1 MELWCIVL
9 ICSLA
14 LAALCLL
21 AYLLVLRHS
30 LREAAEELDE
40 KLRTDT
46 NTLISISSGDR
57 AMQSLVTHINRQLQA
72 LRRER
77 LRLQT
82 GNDALTVAVTNV
94 SHDLRT
100 PLTALCGYLD
110 LLEQEPQTEAAARYL
125 AVIRER
131 TDAMRALTE
140 ELFRYSVLT
149 ATADELHTEPVC
161 LNDVLEQ
168 SLAAAYGAL
177 SARGITPSVQLPEE
191 KVIRPL
197 DAAALRRVFDN
208 ILSNAAKY
216 SDGDLAVV
224 LAPDGEVTFSNRA
237 SALSRVE
244 AARLFG
250 RFYTVKSARGS
261 TGLGLSIA
269 KLLTEKLHGTISA
282 DYENE
287 TLRICIAFPTEKQ
300 GGT

>member
-46 NTLISISSGDR
+46 NTLISISTGDR

-77 LRLQT
+77 LRLHS
-82 GNDALTVAVTNV
+82 GNAELTAAVTNI

-125 AVIRER
+125 TVIRER

-168 SLAAAYGAL
+168 SLAGFYGAL

-208 ILSNAAKY
+208 ILSNVAKY

-224 LAPDGEVTFSNRA
+224 LAPDGKVTFSNRA

-244 AARLFG
+244 AARLFD
-250 RFYTVKSARGS
+250 RFYTVDSARGS

-300 GGT
+300 GGI

>member
-72 LRRER
+72 PRRER
-77 LRLQT
+77 LRLHS
-82 GNDALTVAVTNV
+82 GNAELTAAVTNI

-110 LLEQEPQTEAAARYL
+110 LLEQEPQTEAAARHL

-244 AARLFG
+244 AARLFD
-250 RFYTVKSARGS
+250 RFYTVDSARGS

>member
-77 LRLQT
+77 LRLHS
-82 GNDALTVAVTNV
+82 GNAELPAAVTNI

-125 AVIRER
+125 TVIRER
-131 TDAMRALTE
+131 TDAMRALME

-168 SLAAAYGAL
+168 SLAGFYGAL

-216 SDGDLAVV
+216 SDGDLAAV
-224 LAPDGEVTFSNRA
+224 LAPDGKVTFSNRA

-244 AARLFG
+244 AARLFD
-250 RFYTVKSARGS
+250 RFYTVDSARGS

-287 TLRICIAFPTEKQ
+287 TLRICRAFPTEKQ
-300 GGT
+300 GGI

>member
-46 NTLISISSGDR
+46 NTLISISTGDR

-72 LRRER
+72 PRRER
-77 LRLQT
+77 LRLHS
-82 GNDALTVAVTNV
+82 GNAELTAAVTNI

-110 LLEQEPQTEAAARYL
+110 LLEQEPQTEAAARHL

-237 SALSRVE
+237 SALSRME
-244 AARLFG
+244 AARLFD
-250 RFYTVKSARGS
+250 RFYTVDSARGS
-261 TGLGLSIA
+261 TRLGRSIA

-300 GGT
+300 GGI

>member
-77 LRLQT
+77 LRLHS
-82 GNDALTVAVTNV
+82 GNAELTAAVTNV
-94 SHDLRT
+94 SHDLR
-100 PLTALCGYLD
+100 PPRTALCGYLD

-131 TDAMRALTE
+131 TDAMRALME

-168 SLAAAYGAL
+168 SLAGYYGAL

-224 LAPDGEVTFSNRA
+224 LAPDGKVTFSNRA

-244 AARLFG
+244 AARLFD
-250 RFYTVKSARGS
+250 RFYTVDSARGS

>member
-1 MELWCIVL
+1 MELWCLVL

-46 NTLISISSGDR
+46 NTLISISSSDR

-77 LRLQT
+77 LRLHS
-82 GNDALTVAVTNV
+82 GNAELTAAVTNV

-168 SLAAAYGAL
+168 SLAGFYGAL

-216 SDGDLAVV
+216 SDGDLAVA

-244 AARLFG
+244 AARLFD
-250 RFYTVKSARGS
+250 RFYTVDSARGS

-300 GGT
+300 GGI

>member
-1 MELWCIVL
+1 MELWCLVL

-46 NTLISISSGDR
+46 NTLISISSSDR

-77 LRLQT
+77 LRLHS
-82 GNDALTVAVTNV
+82 GNAELTAAVTNV

-168 SLAAAYGAL
+168 SLAGFYGAL

-197 DAAALRRVFDN
+197 DATALRRVFDN

-216 SDGDLAVV
+216 SDGDLAVA

-244 AARLFG
+244 AARLFD
-250 RFYTVKSARGS
+250 RFYTVDSARGS

-300 GGT
+300 GGI

>member
-77 LRLQT
+77 LRLHS
-82 GNDALTVAVTNV
+82 GNAELTAAVTNI

-125 AVIRER
+125 TVIRER
-131 TDAMRALTE
+131 TDAMRALME

-168 SLAAAYGAL
+168 SLAGFYGAL

-216 SDGDLAVV
+216 SDGDLTVT
-224 LAPDGEVTFSNRA
+224 LSPDGSVTFSNHA

-244 AARLFG
+244 AARLFD
-250 RFYTVKSARGS
+250 RFYTVDSARGS

-300 GGT
+300 GGI

>member
-77 LRLQT
+77 LRLHS
-82 GNDALTVAVTNV
+82 GNAELTAAVTNV

-131 TDAMRALTE
+131 TDAMRALME

-168 SLAAAYGAL
+168 SLAGFYGAL

-208 ILSNAAKY
+208 ILSNAAEY

-224 LAPDGEVTFSNRA
+224 LAPDGKVTFSNRA

-244 AARLFG
+244 AARLFD
-250 RFYTVKSARGS
+250 RFYTVDSARGS

-300 GGT
+300 GGI

>member
-46 NTLISISSGDR
+46 NTLISISTGDR

-72 LRRER
+72 PRRER
-77 LRLQT
+77 LRLHS
-82 GNDALTVAVTNV
+82 GNAELTAAVTNI

-168 SLAAAYGAL
+168 SLAGFYGAL

-244 AARLFG
+244 AARLFD
-250 RFYTVKSARGS
+250 RFYTVDSARGS

-300 GGT
+300 GRI

>member
-46 NTLISISSGDR
+46 NTLISISTGDR

-77 LRLQT
+77 LRLHS
-82 GNDALTVAVTNV
+82 GNAELTAAVTNI

-125 AVIRER
+125 TVIRER

-168 SLAAAYGAL
+168 SLAGFYGAL
-177 SARGITPSVQLPEE
+177 SSRGITPSVQLPEE

-208 ILSNAAKY
+208 ILSNVAKY

-224 LAPDGEVTFSNRA
+224 LAPDGKVTFSNRA

-244 AARLFG
+244 AARLFD
-250 RFYTVKSARGS
+250 RFYTVDSARGS

-300 GGT
+300 GGI

>member
-77 LRLQT
+77 LRLHS
-82 GNDALTVAVTNV
+82 GNAELTAAVTNI
-94 SHDLRT
+94 SHELRT

-125 AVIRER
+125 TVIRER
-131 TDAMRALTE
+131 TDAMRALME

-168 SLAAAYGAL
+168 SLAGFYGAL

-216 SDGDLAVV
+216 SDGDLAAV

-244 AARLFG
+244 AARLFD
-250 RFYTVKSARGS
+250 RFYTVDSARGS

-287 TLRICIAFPTEKQ
+287 TLRICRAFPTEKQ
-300 GGT
+300 GGI

>member
-77 LRLQT
+77 LRLHS
-82 GNDALTVAVTNV
+82 GNAELTAAVTNV

-125 AVIRER
+125 TVIRER

-168 SLAAAYGAL
+168 SLAGFYGAL

-224 LAPDGEVTFSNRA
+224 LAPDGKVTFSNRA

-244 AARLFG
+244 AARLFD
-250 RFYTVKSARGS
+250 RFYTVDSARGS

>member
-14 LAALCLL
+14 PAALCLL

-77 LRLQT
+77 LRLHS
-82 GNDALTVAVTNV
+82 GNAELTAAVTNI

-168 SLAAAYGAL
+168 SLAGFYGAL

-208 ILSNAAKY
+208 ILSNAAEY

-224 LAPDGEVTFSNRA
+224 LAPDGKVTFSNRA

-244 AARLFG
+244 AARLFD
-250 RFYTVKSARGS
+250 RFYTVDSARGS

-300 GGT
+300 GGI

>member
-46 NTLISISSGDR
+46 NTLISISTGDR

-77 LRLQT
+77 LRLHS
-82 GNDALTVAVTNV
+82 GNAELTAAVTNI

-110 LLEQEPQTEAAARYL
+110 LLEQEPQTEAAARHL

-168 SLAAAYGAL
+168 SLAGFYGAL

-244 AARLFG
+244 AARLFD
-250 RFYTVKSARGS
+250 RFYTVDSARGS

-300 GGT
+300 GGI

>member
-57 AMQSLVTHINRQLQA
+57 AVRALAARLNRQLRA

-77 LRLQT
+77 LKLQT
-82 GNDALTVAVTNV
+82 GNAELTAAVTNV

-168 SLAAAYGAL
+168 SLAGFYGAL

-224 LAPDGEVTFSNRA
+224 LAPDGKVTFSNRA

-244 AARLFG
+244 AARLFD
-250 RFYTVKSARGS
+250 RFYTVDSARGS

-300 GGT
+300 GGI

>member
-57 AMQSLVTHINRQLQA
+57 AVQSLVTHINRQLQA

-77 LRLQT
+77 LRLHS
-82 GNDALTVAVTNV
+82 GNAELTDAVTNI

-168 SLAAAYGAL
+168 SLAGFYGAL

-224 LAPDGEVTFSNRA
+224 LAPDGKVTFSNRA

-244 AARLFG
+244 AARLFD
-250 RFYTVKSARGS
+250 RFYTVDSARGS

-287 TLRICIAFPTEKQ
+287 TLRICRAFPTEKQ
-300 GGT
+300 GGI

>member
-46 NTLISISSGDR
+46 NTLISISSGDQ
-57 AMQSLVTHINRQLQA
+57 AMQSLVTHINWQLQA

-77 LRLQT
+77 LRLHS
-82 GNDALTVAVTNV
+82 GNAELTAAVTNV

-140 ELFRYSVLT
+140 ELFRYTVLT

-168 SLAAAYGAL
+168 SLAGFYGAL

-216 SDGDLAVV
+216 SDGDLTVT
-224 LAPDGEVTFSNRA
+224 LSPDGSVTFSNHA

-244 AARLFG
+244 AARLFD
-250 RFYTVKSARGS
+250 RFYTVDSARGS

>member
-77 LRLQT
+77 LRLHS
-82 GNDALTVAVTNV
+82 GNAELTAVVTNV

-125 AVIRER
+125 TVIRER

-168 SLAAAYGAL
+168 SLAGFYGAL

-216 SDGDLAVV
+216 SDGDLTVT
-224 LAPDGEVTFSNRA
+224 LSPDGKVTFSNRA

-244 AARLFG
+244 AARLFD
-250 RFYTVKSARGS
+250 RFYTVDSARGS

-300 GGT
+300 GGI

>member
-77 LRLQT
+77 LRLHS
-82 GNDALTVAVTNV
+82 GNAELTAAVTNI

-100 PLTALCGYLD
+100 PLTAICGYLD

-125 AVIRER
+125 TVIRER

-168 SLAAAYGAL
+168 SLAGFYGAL

-224 LAPDGEVTFSNRA
+224 LAPDGKVTFSNRA

-244 AARLFG
+244 AARLFD
-250 RFYTVKSARGS
+250 RFYTVDSARGS

-282 DYENE
+282 NYENE

-300 GGT
+300 GGI

>member
-77 LRLQT
+77 LRLHS
-82 GNDALTVAVTNV
+82 GNAELTAAVTNI

-125 AVIRER
+125 TVIRER
-131 TDAMRALTE
+131 TDAMRALME

-168 SLAAAYGAL
+168 SLAGFYGAL

-191 KVIRPL
+191 KVLRPL

-216 SDGDLAVV
+216 SDGDLAAV
-224 LAPDGEVTFSNRA
+224 LAPDGKVTFSNRA

-244 AARLFG
+244 AARLFD
-250 RFYTVKSARGS
+250 RFYTVDSARGS

-287 TLRICIAFPTEKQ
+287 TLRICRAFPTEKQ
-300 GGT
+300 GGI

>member
-77 LRLQT
+77 LRLHS
-82 GNDALTVAVTNV
+82 GNAELTAAVTNI

-168 SLAAAYGAL
+168 SLAGFYGAL

-216 SDGDLAVV
+216 SDGDLTVT
-224 LAPDGEVTFSNRA
+224 LSPDGKVTFSNRA

-244 AARLFG
+244 AARLFD
-250 RFYTVKSARGS
+250 RFYTVDSARGS

-300 GGT
+300 GGI

>member
-57 AMQSLVTHINRQLQA
+57 AMQSLVTHINWQLQA

-77 LRLQT
+77 LRLHS
-82 GNDALTVAVTNV
+82 GNAELTAAVTNI

-244 AARLFG
+244 AARLFD
-250 RFYTVKSARGS
+250 RFYTVDSARGS

-300 GGT
+300 GGI

>member
-46 NTLISISSGDR
+46 NTLISISTGDR

-72 LRRER
+72 PRRER
-77 LRLQT
+77 LRLHS
-82 GNDALTVAVTNV
+82 GNAELTAAVTNI

-110 LLEQEPQTEAAARYL
+110 LLEQEPQTEAAARHL

-168 SLAAAYGAL
+168 SLAGFYGAL

-244 AARLFG
+244 AARLFD
-250 RFYTVKSARGS
+250 RFYTVDSARGS

>member
-72 LRRER
+72 RRRER
-77 LRLQT
+77 LRLHS
-82 GNDALTVAVTNV
+82 GNAELTAAVTNI

-125 AVIRER
+125 TVIRER
-131 TDAMRALTE
+131 TDAMRALME

-168 SLAAAYGAL
+168 SLAGFYGAL

-216 SDGDLAVV
+216 SDGDLAAV
-224 LAPDGEVTFSNRA
+224 LAPDGKVTFSNRA

-244 AARLFG
+244 AARLFD
-250 RFYTVKSARGS
+250 RFYTVDSARGS

-287 TLRICIAFPTEKQ
+287 TLRICRAFPTEKQ
-300 GGT
+300 GGI

>member
-14 LAALCLL
+14 PAALCLL

-100 PLTALCGYLD
+100 PLTAICGYLD

-168 SLAAAYGAL
+168 SLAGFYGTL
-177 SARGITPSVQLPEE
+177 SARGITPSVHLPEE

-197 DAAALRRVFDN
+197 DATALRRVFDN
-208 ILSNAAKY
+208 ILSNAAEY

-224 LAPDGEVTFSNRA
+224 LAPDGKVTFSNRA

-244 AARLFG
+244 AARLFD
-250 RFYTVKSARGS
+250 RFYTVDSARGS

-269 KLLTEKLHGTISA
+269 KLLTEKLYGTISA

-300 GGT
+300 GGI

>member
-72 LRRER
+72 LHRER
-77 LRLQT
+77 LRLHS
-82 GNDALTVAVTNV
+82 GNAELTAAVTNI

-125 AVIRER
+125 AVLRER

-177 SARGITPSVQLPEE
+177 SARGITPSVRMPEE
-191 KVIRPL
+191 KLVRTL

-216 SDGDLAVV
+216 SDGDLTVT
-224 LAPDGEVTFSNRA
+224 LSPDGKVTFSNRA

-244 AARLFG
+244 AARLFD
-250 RFYTVKSARGS
+250 RFYTVDSARGS

>member
-40 KLRTDT
+40 KLRTNT

-77 LRLQT
+77 LRLHS
-82 GNDALTVAVTNV
+82 GNAELTAAVTNI

-125 AVIRER
+125 TVIRER
-131 TDAMRALTE
+131 TDAMRALME

-168 SLAAAYGAL
+168 SLAGFYGAL

-224 LAPDGEVTFSNRA
+224 LAPDGKVTFSNRA

-244 AARLFG
+244 AARLFD
-250 RFYTVKSARGS
+250 RFYTVDSARGS

-287 TLRICIAFPTEKQ
+287 TLRICRAFPTEKQ
-300 GGT
+300 GGI

>member
-82 GNDALTVAVTNV
+82 GNDALTAAVTNI

-224 LAPDGEVTFSNRA
+224 LTPDGEVTFSNRA

-244 AARLFG
+244 AARLFD
-250 RFYTVKSARGS
+250 RFYTVDSARGS

-300 GGT
+300 GGI

>member
-77 LRLQT
+77 LRLHS
-82 GNDALTVAVTNV
+82 GNAELTAAVTNV

-125 AVIRER
+125 TVIRER

-168 SLAAAYGAL
+168 SLAGFYGAL

-216 SDGDLAVV
+216 SDGDLAVA
-224 LAPDGEVTFSNRA
+224 LAPDGKVTFSNRA

-244 AARLFG
+244 AARLFD
-250 RFYTVKSARGS
+250 RFYTVDSARGS

-269 KLLTEKLHGTISA
+269 KFLTEKLHGTISA

-300 GGT
+300 GGI

>member
-14 LAALCLL
+14 PAALCLL

-46 NTLISISSGDR
+46 NTLISISSSDR

-77 LRLQT
+77 LRLHS
-82 GNDALTVAVTNV
+82 GNAELTVAVTNI

-149 ATADELHTEPVC
+149 ATADELHKEPVC

-168 SLAAAYGAL
+168 SLAGFYGTL
-177 SARGITPSVQLPEE
+177 SARGITPSVHLPEE

-197 DAAALRRVFDN
+197 DATALRRVFDN

-216 SDGDLAVV
+216 SDGDLAVA

-244 AARLFG
+244 AARLFD
-250 RFYTVKSARGS
+250 RFYTVDSARGS